1 MIRLGEDCFMKKVC
15 CLLLS
20 LMLLLPVL
28 AAAESDEEELLIEE
42 VVEGEEPVKE
52 VTGPSEPVWDFPS
65 LS

>member
-28 AAAESDEEELLIEE
+28 AAAESDEEELLIDLDRIREIIDE
-42 VVEGEEPVKE
+42 SDSIEP
-52 VTGPSEPVWDFPS
+52 
-65 LS
+65 